1 MNYKHTADLK
11 HAGDVVVY
19 LIRRN
24 PWGGSF
30 RASLV
35 WKVLYHT
42 LPHHGP
48 HNLAEDHVR
57 HADRATVVEG
67 CPIVTVER
75 ESQRLSGLLGL

>member
-1 MNYKHTADLK
+1 MGWFVQGKL
-11 HAGDVVVY
+11 GVEGPV
-19 LIRRN
+19 
-24 PWGGSF
+24 
-30 RASLV
+30 
-35 WKVLYHT
+35 YHT

-57 HADRATVVEG
+57 HAERATVVEG